1 MQVENN
7 RTQSTA
13 TLADLWRLMQDIDG
27 LFQSR
32 LELVLAFSEKAAPTL
47 LLPSTKRGEIESTF
61 DPVEL
66 AEFVLPSWEAAIL
79 RMKVLR
85 SSVAPWWSLITVTAS
100 SSEMCSTPTLEIPR

>member
-1 MQVENN
+1 MVAISRAAGADGCGAPSGCWASARMQVENN

-66 AEFVLPSWEAAIL
+66 AEFLLPSWEGAIL
-79 RMKVLR
+79 
-85 SSVAPWWSLITVTAS
+85 
-100 SSEMCSTPTLEIPR
+100 